1 MRRLRKTSVAV
12 WLAVFPI
19 AAYGQNHPP
28 PAPEMVTDRSDI
40 TESTVVVPKGSAQF
54 ENGFTWTDD
63 HGEKTLGL
71 PEGLLRL
78 GIFERTELRID
89 VPNYLN
95 GLNGLTAQSGF
106 DDVGVGVK
114 QQFGPLPGGFDLS
127 VIAGLSLPTGAE
139 RASSHGFDPYFK
151 IPWSRD
157 FEKGWSIGSMQ
168 SLFWYTENGR
178 RNLTWEPTFFVAK
191 EIAKPWEA
199 FAEYGGDFAQRGEAE
214 QIAHFG
220 TAYLINPKHQI
231 DFHFGFGLSHGAP
244 TRFFAGGYS
253 FRVDG
258 LWGRR

>member
-1 MRRLRKTSVAV
+1 MCRFRKTSVAV
-12 WLAVFPI
+12 WLAVFQVS
-19 AAYGQNHPP
+19 AYGQNHP

-40 TESTVVVPKGSAQF
+40 TESPVVVPKGSAQF
-54 ENGFTWTDD
+54 ENGITWTDD

-95 GLNGLTAQSGF
+95 GLNGLTAQYGF
-106 DDVGVGVK
+106 GDAGVGVK
-114 QQFGPLPGGFDLS
+114 QQLGPLRGGVDLS

-139 RASSHGFDPYFK
+139 RASSHGFDPYVK
-151 IPWSRD
+151 LPWSKD
-157 FEKGWSIGSMQ
+157 FENGWSMGSMQ

-191 EIAKPWEA
+191 EITKPWEV
-199 FAEYGGDFAQRGEAE
+199 FAEYGGDFAQRGESQ

-244 TRFFAGGYS
+244 SRFFAGGYS